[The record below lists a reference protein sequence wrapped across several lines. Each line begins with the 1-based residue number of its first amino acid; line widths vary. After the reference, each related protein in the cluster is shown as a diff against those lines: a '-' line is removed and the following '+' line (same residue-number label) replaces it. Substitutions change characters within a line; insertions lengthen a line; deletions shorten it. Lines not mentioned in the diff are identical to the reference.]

1 MNKAKFKKAQM
12 ALWRL
17 EREQFR
23 FNDAIMALS
32 DEDLVVWVDE
42 NVTALEES
50 TAKNRIKA
58 ILEAKQS
65 NDNNPM
71 KEAPIED
78 AVTNPPVLLRRT
90 AVSGAVVK
98 MAKTDPT
105 DTSGKA
111 STLDN
116 NNKTEVKTQ

>member
-65 NDNNPM
+65 NDNKATVEA
-71 KEAPIED
+71 KE
-78 AVTNPPVLLRRT
+78 
-90 AVSGAVVK
+90 
-98 MAKTDPT
+98 
-105 DTSGKA
+105 
-111 STLDN
+111 
-116 NNKTEVKTQ
+116 